1 MENLLKLSQ
10 FSDGELTKLRRRQQR
25 QRQKAIVLVSKKTT
39 LHVHH
44 AFLYIPL
51 PSLHDYH
58 VKWPNL
64 IIIIIII
71 IIIIFFFF
79 WGRGRQGDKFYHLC
93 LHSGTAPL
101 FSSNRNSLLSSDWVT
116 WDNREVVLK
125 DAKSIFQR
133 RFHWRRRCRIVRSL
147 LLWEGGR

>member
-10 FSDGELTKLRRRQQR
+10 FSNGELTKLRRRQQH

-58 VKWPNL
+58 VNDQIL
-64 IIIIIII
+64 LLLL
-71 IIIIFFFF
+71 FFFF
-79 WGRGRQGDKFYHLC
+79 FLEDGNGKAINFIISAWTRVR
-93 LHSGTAPL
+93 P
-101 FSSNRNSLLSSDWVT
+101 LSSAPI
-116 WDNREVVLK
+116 K
-125 DAKSIFQR
+125 IPFFQAT
-133 RFHWRRRCRIVRSL
+133 
-147 LLWEGGR
+147 G

>member
-10 FSDGELTKLRRRQQR
+10 FSNGELTKLRRRQQR

-71 IIIIFFFF
+71 IIFFFF
-79 WGRGRQGDKFYHLC
+79 FLRRQRQGDKFYHLC

-101 FSSNRNSLLSSDWVT
+101 FSSNRNSLFSSDWVT

-147 LLWEGGR
+147 LLWKGGG

>member
-10 FSDGELTKLRRRQQR
+10 FSNGELTKLRRRQQR
-25 QRQKAIVLVSKKTT
+25 QRQKAIVLVIKKTT

-71 IIIIFFFF
+71 FFL
-79 WGRGRQGDKFYHLC
+79 RRQRQGDKFYHLC
-93 LHSGTAPL
+93 LHSGTVPL
-101 FSSNRNSLLSSDWVT
+101 FSSNRNSLFSSDWVT

>member
-10 FSDGELTKLRRRQQR
+10 FSNGEFELTKLRRRQQR
-25 QRQKAIVLVSKKTT
+25 QRQKAIVLVSKKKQLCTCITLFCTFLCRPCTT
-39 LHVHH
+39 TTWNDQILLL
-44 AFLYIPL
+44 F
-51 PSLHDYH
+51 
-58 VKWPNL
+58 
-64 IIIIIII
+64 
-71 IIIIFFFF
+71 FFFF
-79 WGRGRQGDKFYHLC
+79 WGRERQGHKFYHLC
-93 LHSGTAPL
+93 LDSGTAPL

-125 DAKSIFQR
+125 GAKSIFQR

>member
-10 FSDGELTKLRRRQQR
+10 FSNGELTKLRRRQQR
-25 QRQKAIVLVSKKTT
+25 QRQKAIVLVSKKKQLCTCITLFCAFRCRLCTT
-39 LHVHH
+39 TTWNDQILLLLLLLLLLL
-44 AFLYIPL
+44 FY
-51 PSLHDYH
+51 
-58 VKWPNL
+58 
-64 IIIIIII
+64 
-71 IIIIFFFF
+71 F
-79 WGRGRQGDKFYHLC
+79 WGRERQGDKFYHLC

-101 FSSNRNSLLSSDWVT
+101 FSSNRNSLLWSDWVT

>member
-10 FSDGELTKLRRRQQR
+10 FSNGELTKLRRRQQR

-64 IIIIIII
+64 IIIIII
-71 IIIIFFFF
+71 FFFL
-79 WGRGRQGDKFYHLC
+79 RRQRQGDKFYHLC

-101 FSSNRNSLLSSDWVT
+101 FSSNRNSLFSSDWVT

-125 DAKSIFQR
+125 DAKSVFQR
-133 RFHWRRRCRIVRSL
+133 RFHWRRRCWIVRSL
-147 LLWEGGR
+147 LLSEGER

>member
-10 FSDGELTKLRRRQQR
+10 FSNGELTKLRRRQQR
-25 QRQKAIVLVSKKTT
+25 QRQKAIVLVIKKTT

-71 IIIIFFFF
+71 FFFED
-79 WGRGRQGDKFYHLC
+79 G
-93 LHSGTAPL
+93 
-101 FSSNRNSLLSSDWVT
+101 NSKAINSIISVYTRVRPLSSAPTEIPFFQVTGRVT

-133 RFHWRRRCRIVRSL
+133 RFHWRRRCWIVRSL
-147 LLWEGGR
+147 LLSEGGR

>member
-1 MENLLKLSQ
+1 MENLLKLLQ
-10 FSDGELTKLRRRQQR
+10 FSNGELTKLRRRQQR

-64 IIIIIII
+64 III
-71 IIIIFFFF
+71 FCFCFR
-79 WGRGRQGDKFYHLC
+79 GRERQGDKFYHLC

-101 FSSNRNSLLSSDWVT
+101 FSFNRNSLFSSDWVT

>member
-10 FSDGELTKLRRRQQR
+10 FSNGELTKLRRRQQR

-58 VKWPNL
+58 VKWANL
-64 IIIIIII
+64 IIII
-71 IIIIFFFF
+71 IIIIFFFL
-79 WGRGRQGDKFYHLC
+79 RRQRQGDKFYRLC

-101 FSSNRNSLLSSDWVT
+101 FSSNRNSLFPSDWVT

-125 DAKSIFQR
+125 DAKSIFPR
-133 RFHWRRRCRIVRSL
+133 RFHWRHRCRIVRSL
-147 LLWEGGR
+147 LLSDGGR

>member
-10 FSDGELTKLRRRQQR
+10 FSNWELTKLQRRQQR
-25 QRQKAIVLVSKKTT
+25 QRQKAIVLVIKKQLCTCITLFCTFLCRLSTT
-39 LHVHH
+39 TTWNDQIL
-44 AFLYIPL
+44 LL
-51 PSLHDYH
+51 L
-58 VKWPNL
+58 L
-64 IIIIIII
+64 LL
-71 IIIIFFFF
+71 FFFL
-79 WGRGRQGDKFYHLC
+79 RRERQGDKFYHLC

-101 FSSNRNSLLSSDWVT
+101 FSSNRNSLFSSDWVT

-125 DAKSIFQR
+125 DANSIFQR